1 MVVIR
6 ADANS
11 KIGMGHVMRCLSVA
25 DALLKRGEEVLFVTA
40 DDTPVPLLTKKGIP
54 YRVLHT
60 DYADMEAELPELL
73 AVLWELALRAVSPE
87 AALPQMPSQRAESS
101 EEALP
106 QRNAAILVDS
116 YYVTEKYLAALKK
129 RITTIYMD
137 DIYAFSYPVDML
149 INYNIYGEEMGYEKD
164 AAFADTKLLLGTE
177 YVPLREEFSAGAGY
191 VQSRKK
197 LSPGAENVM
206 PETERLLQTA
216 GQGRMAA
223 DGGILITTGGSDS
236 FNLAGQLLME
246 AMKYDA
252 LKEKEYHVVSGS
264 LNPHIGE
271 QQALAQKHENIHI
284 HCNVTNM
291 AELMAESEV
300 ALSAGGSTL
309 YELCAMGVPVIA
321 FSFAENQE
329 RLVQTFVKRGIAQYG
344 GNYRTDGNKMIQNTI
359 AGLETLLEDENL
371 RTEYREKARTLVDG
385 KGADRIA
392 EAIQA
397 LR

>member
-60 DYADMEAELPELL
+60 DYADMEAELPELWE
-73 AVLWELALRAVSPE
+73 VLRE
-87 AALPQMPSQRAESS
+87 LPQGAESPDATLAQKNTS
-101 EEALP
+101 
-106 QRNAAILVDS
+106 ILVDS

-191 VQSRKK
+191 AQSRKE
-197 LSPGAENVM
+197 LSAETENVT
-206 PETERLLQTA
+206 PAEDRLHQTA
-216 GQGRMAA
+216 EQGRTA

-271 QQALAQKHENIHI
+271 LQALAQKHENIHI

-309 YELCAMGVPVIA
+309 YELCAVGVPVIA

-359 AGLETLLEDENL
+359 AGLETLLEDKNL
-371 RTEYREKARTLVDG
+371 RSEYRKKARTLVDG
-385 KGADRIA
+385 KGAERIA
-392 EAIQA
+392 EAIISG
-397 LR
+397 R

>member
-40 DDTPVPLLTKKGIP
+40 DDTPVPLLTKKGVP

-60 DYADMEAELPELL
+60 DYADMEAELPELWEVL
-73 AVLWELALRAVSPE
+73 RELPQGAESPDAVLAQKNTS
-87 AALPQMPSQRAESS
+87 
-101 EEALP
+101 
-106 QRNAAILVDS
+106 ILVDS

-164 AAFADTKLLLGTE
+164 AAFADTKLLLGAN

-191 VQSRKK
+191 VQSRKA
-197 LSPGAENVM
+197 LSLGAANVM
-206 PETERLLQTA
+206 PAEE
-216 GQGRMAA
+216 
-223 DGGILITTGGSDS
+223 GGILITTGGSDS

-271 QQALAQKHENIHI
+271 LQALAQKHENIHI

-309 YELCAMGVPVIA
+309 YELCAVGVPVIA

-359 AGLETLLEDENL
+359 AGLEKLCGDEAL
-371 RTEYREKARTLVDG
+371 KTEYRRKALQLVDG
-385 KGADRIA
+385 RGAERIA
-392 EAIQA
+392 EALLSEQ
-397 LR
+397 

>member
-40 DDTPVPLLTKKGIP
+40 DDTPVPLLTKKGVP

-60 DYADMEAELPELL
+60 DYADMEAELPGLLCILQELT
-73 AVLWELALRAVSPE
+73 
-87 AALPQMPSQRAESS
+87 QRAELPEEVLSRMSS
-101 EEALP
+101 
-106 QRNAAILVDS
+106 QRKDIAILVDS

-164 AAFADTKLLLGTE
+164 AAFADTKLLLGAN

-191 VQSRKK
+191 VQSRKE
-197 LSPGAENVM
+197 LSLGAANVT
-206 PETERLLQTA
+206 PAEE
-216 GQGRMAA
+216 
-223 DGGILITTGGSDS
+223 GGILITTGGSDS

-271 QQALAQKHENIHI
+271 LQALAKKHENIHI

-309 YELCAMGVPVIA
+309 YELCAVGVPVIA

-329 RLVQTFVKRGIAQYG
+329 HLVQTFVKRDIAQYG

-359 AGLETLLEDENL
+359 AGLETLLEDKNL
-371 RTEYREKARTLVDG
+371 RTEYRKKARTLVDG

-392 EAIQA
+392 EAIISG
-397 LR
+397 R

>member
-25 DALLKRGEEVLFVTA
+25 DALVKRGEEVLFVTA

-60 DYADMEAELPELL
+60 DYADMEAELPELWE
-73 AVLWELALRAVSPE
+73 VLRE
-87 AALPQMPSQRAESS
+87 LPQGAESP

-106 QRNAAILVDS
+106 QRNTFILVDS

-164 AAFADTKLLLGTE
+164 AAFADTKILLGTE
-177 YVPLREEFSAGAGY
+177 YVPLREEFSA
-191 VQSRKK
+191 
-197 LSPGAENVM
+197 AEQQR
-206 PETERLLQTA
+206 T
-216 GQGRMAA
+216 AA

-271 QQALAQKHENIHI
+271 LQALAQKHENIHI

-371 RTEYREKARTLVDG
+371 RTEYRKKARTLVDG

-397 LR
+397 LK

>member
-40 DDTPVPLLTKKGIP
+40 DDTPVPLLTKKGVP

-60 DYADMEAELPELL
+60 DYADMEAELPGLLCILQELT
-73 AVLWELALRAVSPE
+73 
-87 AALPQMPSQRAESS
+87 QRAELPEEVLSRMSS
-101 EEALP
+101 
-106 QRNAAILVDS
+106 QRKDIAILVDS

-164 AAFADTKLLLGTE
+164 AAFADTKLLLGAN

-191 VQSRKK
+191 VQSRKE
-197 LSPGAENVM
+197 LSLGAANVT
-206 PETERLLQTA
+206 PAEE
-216 GQGRMAA
+216 
-223 DGGILITTGGSDS
+223 GGILITTGGSDS

-271 QQALAQKHENIHI
+271 LQALAKKHENIHI

-329 RLVQTFVKRGIAQYG
+329 RLVQAFVKRGIAQYG

-359 AGLETLLEDENL
+359 AGLEKLCGDEAL
-371 RTEYREKARTLVDG
+371 KTEYRRKALQLVDG
-385 KGADRIA
+385 RGAERIA
-392 EAIQA
+392 EALLSEQ
-397 LR
+397 

>member
-11 KIGMGHVMRCLSVA
+11 KIGMGHVMRCLSVV
-25 DALLKRGEEVLFVTA
+25 DALVKRGEEVLFVTA

-60 DYADMEAELPELL
+60 DYADMEAELPK
-73 AVLWELALRAVSPE
+73 LWNALSE
-87 AALPQMPSQRAESS
+87 LPQGPGVPEV
-101 EEALP
+101 ALP
-106 QRNAAILVDS
+106 QRNTFILVDS
-116 YYVTEKYLAALKK
+116 YYVTEKYLVALKK

-177 YVPLREEFSAGAGY
+177 YVPLREEFAAGAGY
-191 VQSRKK
+191 AQSRKE
-197 LSPGAENVM
+197 LSAETENVT
-206 PETERLLQTA
+206 PAEDRLHQMA
-216 GQGRMAA
+216 EQGRTA

-252 LKEKEYHVVSGS
+252 LKEKEYHAVSGS

-271 QQALAQKHENIHI
+271 LQALAEKHENIHI

-344 GNYRTDGNKMIQNTI
+344 GNYRKDGNKMIQNTI

-371 RTEYREKARTLVDG
+371 RTEYRKKARTLVDG

-392 EAIQA
+392 EVIQA
-397 LR
+397 LK

>member
-11 KIGMGHVMRCLSVA
+11 KIGMGHVMRCLSVV
-25 DALLKRGEEVLFVTA
+25 DALVKRGEEVLFVTA
-40 DDTPVPLLTKKGIP
+40 DDTPVPLLTKKGVP

-73 AVLWELALRAVSPE
+73 AVLRELALRAVSPE
-87 AALPQMPSQRAESS
+87 MVLPQMPSQGAESPDA
-101 EEALP
+101 ALA
-106 QRNAAILVDS
+106 QKNTSILVDS
-116 YYVTEKYLAALKK
+116 YYVTEKYLAAFKK

-177 YVPLREEFSAGAGY
+177 YVPLREEFSARAGY
-191 VQSRKK
+191 VQSRKE
-197 LSPGAENVM
+197 LSAGTENVT
-206 PETERLLQTA
+206 P
-216 GQGRMAA
+216 AA

-271 QQALAQKHENIHI
+271 LQALAQKHENIHI

-371 RTEYREKARTLVDG
+371 RTEYRKKARTLVDG

-392 EAIQA
+392 EAI
-397 LR
+397 LSC

>member
-25 DALLKRGEEVLFVTA
+25 DALVKRGEEVLFVTA

-54 YRVLHT
+54 YRVLQT
-60 DYADMEAELPELL
+60 DYADMEAELPELWE
-73 AVLWELALRAVSPE
+73 VLRELQEEALSRMS
-87 AALPQMPSQRAESS
+87 SQRAESP

-106 QRNAAILVDS
+106 QRNTAILVDS

-164 AAFADTKLLLGTE
+164 TAFADTKLLLGTE
-177 YVPLREEFSAGAGY
+177 YVPLREEFSAGT
-191 VQSRKK
+191 
-197 LSPGAENVM
+197 ENVTPAADRM
-206 PETERLLQTA
+206 LQTA
-216 GQGRMAA
+216 EQQGTAA
-223 DGGILITTGGSDS
+223 NCGILITTGGSDS
-236 FNLAGQLLME
+236 YNLAGQLLTE

-271 QQALAQKHENIHI
+271 LQALAQKHENIHI

-344 GNYRTDGNKMIQNTI
+344 GNYRTDGNRMIQNTI
-359 AGLETLLEDENL
+359 AGLETLLENENL
-371 RTEYREKARTLVDG
+371 RAEYREKARTLVDG

-392 EAIQA
+392 EAI
-397 LR
+397 LSCG

>member
-25 DALLKRGEEVLFVTA
+25 DALVKRGEEVLFVTA

-60 DYADMEAELPELL
+60 DYADMEAELPELWE
-73 AVLWELALRAVSPE
+73 VLRELPQGAESPE
-87 AALPQMPSQRAESS
+87 AALAQKNTS
-101 EEALP
+101 
-106 QRNAAILVDS
+106 ILVDS

-177 YVPLREEFSAGAGY
+177 YVPLREEFSA
-191 VQSRKK
+191 
-197 LSPGAENVM
+197 AEQQR
-206 PETERLLQTA
+206 T
-216 GQGRMAA
+216 AA

-271 QQALAQKHENIHI
+271 LQALAEKHENIHI

-371 RTEYREKARTLVDG
+371 QTEYREKARTLVDG

-397 LR
+397 LK

>member
-60 DYADMEAELPELL
+60 DYADMEAELPELWE
-73 AVLWELALRAVSPE
+73 VLRKLPQGTGAPE
-87 AALPQMPSQRAESS
+87 AALAQKNTS
-101 EEALP
+101 
-106 QRNAAILVDS
+106 ILVDS
-116 YYVTEKYLAALKK
+116 YYVKEKYLAALKK

-164 AAFADTKLLLGTE
+164 TAFADTKLLLGAK
-177 YVPLREEFSAGAGY
+177 YVPLREEFSAG
-191 VQSRKK
+191 
-197 LSPGAENVM
+197 E
-206 PETERLLQTA
+206 
-216 GQGRMAA
+216 QGRTAA

-271 QQALAQKHENIHI
+271 LQALAEKHENIHI

-291 AELMAESEV
+291 AELMAKSEI

-344 GNYRTDGNKMIQNTI
+344 GNYRTDGNRMIQNTI
-359 AGLETLLEDENL
+359 AGLETLLENENL
-371 RTEYREKARTLVDG
+371 RAEYREKARTLVDG

-397 LR
+397 LK

>member
-6 ADANS
+6 TDANS

-40 DDTPVPLLTKKGIP
+40 DDMPVPLLTKKGVP
-54 YRVLHT
+54 YRILHT
-60 DYADMEAELPELL
+60 DYADMEAELPGLLCILQELT
-73 AVLWELALRAVSPE
+73 
-87 AALPQMPSQRAESS
+87 QRAELPEEVLSRMSS
-101 EEALP
+101 
-106 QRNAAILVDS
+106 QRKDIAILVDS

-191 VQSRKK
+191 AQSRKE
-197 LSPGAENVM
+197 LSAETENVT
-206 PETERLLQTA
+206 PAEDRLHQTA
-216 GQGRMAA
+216 EQGRTA

-271 QQALAQKHENIHI
+271 LQALAQKHENIHI

-309 YELCAMGVPVIA
+309 YELCAVGVPVIA

-359 AGLETLLEDENL
+359 AGLEKLCGDEAL
-371 RTEYREKARTLVDG
+371 KTEYRRKALQLVDG
-385 KGADRIA
+385 RGAERIA
-392 EAIQA
+392 EALLSEQ
-397 LR
+397 

>member
-25 DALLKRGEEVLFVTA
+25 DALVKRREEVLFVTA

-60 DYADMEAELPELL
+60 DYADMEAELPELWNAL
-73 AVLWELALRAVSPE
+73 SELPQGPGAPE

-191 VQSRKK
+191 VQSRKV
-197 LSPGAENVM
+197 LSLGAANVT
-206 PETERLLQTA
+206 P
-216 GQGRMAA
+216 AA

-271 QQALAQKHENIHI
+271 LQALAQKHENIHI

-371 RTEYREKARTLVDG
+371 RTEYRKKARTLVDG
-385 KGADRIA
+385 KGAGRIA
-392 EAIQA
+392 EAI
-397 LR
+397 LSC

>member
-40 DDTPVPLLTKKGIP
+40 DDTPVPLLTKKGVP

-60 DYADMEAELPELL
+60 DYADMEAELPKLWNALSELPQG
-73 AVLWELALRAVSPE
+73 PE
-87 AALPQMPSQRAESS
+87 AALPQ
-101 EEALP
+101 
-106 QRNAAILVDS
+106 RNTFILVDS

-164 AAFADTKLLLGTE
+164 AAFADTKLLLGAN
-177 YVPLREEFSAGAGY
+177 YVPLREEFAAGAGY
-191 VQSRKK
+191 VQSRKE
-197 LSPGAENVM
+197 LSLGAANVT
-206 PETERLLQTA
+206 PAEE
-216 GQGRMAA
+216 
-223 DGGILITTGGSDS
+223 GGILITTGGSDS

-252 LKEKEYHVVSGS
+252 LKEKEYHVASGS

-271 QQALAQKHENIHI
+271 LQALAKKHENIHI

-309 YELCAMGVPVIA
+309 YELCAVGVPVIA

-359 AGLETLLEDENL
+359 AGLQKLCGDEAL
-371 RTEYREKARTLVDG
+371 KTEYRRKALQLVDG
-385 KGADRIA
+385 RGAERIA
-392 EAIQA
+392 EALLSEQ
-397 LR
+397 

>member
-40 DDTPVPLLTKKGIP
+40 DDTPAPLLTKKGIP
-54 YRVLHT
+54 CRVLHT
-60 DYADMEAELPELL
+60 DYADMEAELPK
-73 AVLWELALRAVSPE
+73 LWEVLRK
-87 AALPQMPSQRAESS
+87 LPQGTGAP
-101 EEALP
+101 EEALR
-106 QRNAAILVDS
+106 QRNTAILVDS
-116 YYVTEKYLAALKK
+116 YYVTEKYLAALKS

-149 INYNIYGEEMGYEKD
+149 INYNIYGEEMGYGKD
-164 AAFADTKLLLGTE
+164 AAFADTKLLLGAK

-191 VQSRKK
+191 VQSRKE
-197 LSPGAENVM
+197 LSAGAENVT
-206 PETERLLQTA
+206 PAEDRLLQTA
-216 GQGRMAA
+216 EQQGTAA

-236 FNLAGQLLME
+236 FNLAGQLLTE

-252 LKEKEYHVVSGS
+252 LKTKEYHVVSGS

-271 QQALAQKHENIHI
+271 LQALAQEHGNIHI

-291 AELMAESEV
+291 AELMAESKV

-344 GNYRTDGNKMIQNTI
+344 GNYRTDGNKMIRNTI
-359 AGLETLLEDENL
+359 AGLETILEDENL
-371 RTEYREKARTLVDG
+371 RAEYRKKASTLVDG

-397 LR
+397 FK

>member
-25 DALLKRGEEVLFVTA
+25 DALVKRGEEVLFVTA

-60 DYADMEAELPELL
+60 DYADMEAELPELWNAL
-73 AVLWELALRAVSPE
+73 SELPQGPGVPE
-87 AALPQMPSQRAESS
+87 AALPQ
-101 EEALP
+101 
-106 QRNAAILVDS
+106 RNTFILVDS

-191 VQSRKK
+191 VQSRKV
-197 LSPGAENVM
+197 LSLGAANVT
-206 PETERLLQTA
+206 P
-216 GQGRMAA
+216 AA

-271 QQALAQKHENIHI
+271 LQALAEKHENIHI

-359 AGLETLLEDENL
+359 AGLETLLENENL
-371 RTEYREKARTLVDG
+371 RAEYRKKARTLVDG
-385 KGADRIA
+385 KGAVRIA
-392 EAIQA
+392 EAI
-397 LR
+397 LSC

>member
-25 DALLKRGEEVLFVTA
+25 DALLKCGEEVLFVTA

-60 DYADMEAELPELL
+60 DYADMEAELPKLWNALSELPQGPG
-73 AVLWELALRAVSPE
+73 VPE
-87 AALPQMPSQRAESS
+87 AALPQKNTS
-101 EEALP
+101 
-106 QRNAAILVDS
+106 ILVDS

-177 YVPLREEFSAGAGY
+177 YVPLREEFAAGAGY
-191 VQSRKK
+191 AQSRKE
-197 LSPGAENVM
+197 LSAETENVT
-206 PETERLLQTA
+206 PAEDRLHQTA
-216 GQGRMAA
+216 EQGRTA

-271 QQALAQKHENIHI
+271 LQALAQKHENIHI

-359 AGLETLLEDENL
+359 AGLEKLCGDEAL
-371 RTEYREKARTLVDG
+371 KTEYRRKALQLVDG
-385 KGADRIA
+385 RGAERIA
-392 EAIQA
+392 EALLSEQ
-397 LR
+397 

>member
-40 DDTPVPLLTKKGIP
+40 DDTPVPLLTKKGVP

-60 DYADMEAELPELL
+60 DYADMEAELPELWE
-73 AVLWELALRAVSPE
+73 VLRELPQGAESPD
-87 AALPQMPSQRAESS
+87 AALAQKNTS
-101 EEALP
+101 
-106 QRNAAILVDS
+106 ILVDS

-177 YVPLREEFSAGAGY
+177 YVPLREEFSA
-191 VQSRKK
+191 
-197 LSPGAENVM
+197 AEQQR
-206 PETERLLQTA
+206 T
-216 GQGRMAA
+216 AA

-236 FNLAGQLLME
+236 FNLAGQLLTE

-271 QQALAQKHENIHI
+271 LQALAEKHENIHI

-371 RTEYREKARTLVDG
+371 RTEYRKKARTLVDG

-397 LR
+397 FK

>member
-25 DALLKRGEEVLFVTA
+25 DALVKRGEEVLFVTA

-73 AVLWELALRAVSPE
+73 AVLRELTLRAESPE
-87 AALPQMPSQRAESS
+87 AAL
-101 EEALP
+101 L
-106 QRNAAILVDS
+106 QRNTSILVDS
-116 YYVTEKYLAALKK
+116 YYVTEKYLAALKS

-137 DIYAFSYPVDML
+137 DVYAFSYPVDML

-164 AAFADTKLLLGTE
+164 AAFADTKLLLGAN
-177 YVPLREEFSAGAGY
+177 YVPLREEFSAGE
-191 VQSRKK
+191 QQR
-197 LSPGAENVM
+197 
-206 PETERLLQTA
+206 T
-216 GQGRMAA
+216 AA

-252 LKEKEYHVVSGS
+252 LKEKEYHAVSGS

-271 QQALAQKHENIHI
+271 LQALAEKHENIHI

-344 GNYRTDGNKMIQNTI
+344 GNYRKDGNKMIQNTI
-359 AGLETLLEDENL
+359 AGLEMLLEDENL
-371 RTEYREKARTLVDG
+371 RAEYRKKARTLVDG

-392 EAIQA
+392 EAI
-397 LR
+397 LSC

>member
-60 DYADMEAELPELL
+60 DYADMEAELPGLLCILQELT
-73 AVLWELALRAVSPE
+73 
-87 AALPQMPSQRAESS
+87 QRAELPEEVLSRMSS
-101 EEALP
+101 
-106 QRNAAILVDS
+106 QRKDIAILVDS

-164 AAFADTKLLLGTE
+164 TAFADTKLLLGAN

-191 VQSRKK
+191 VQSRKA
-197 LSPGAENVM
+197 LSLGAANVT
-206 PETERLLQTA
+206 PAEES
-216 GQGRMAA
+216 
-223 DGGILITTGGSDS
+223 GILITTGGSDS

-246 AMKYDA
+246 TMKYDA
-252 LKEKEYHVVSGS
+252 LKEKKYHVVSGS

-271 QQALAQKHENIHI
+271 LQALAQKHENIHI

-359 AGLETLLEDENL
+359 AGLEKLCGDEAL
-371 RTEYREKARTLVDG
+371 KTEYRRKALQLVDG
-385 KGADRIA
+385 RGAERIA
-392 EAIQA
+392 EALLSEQ
-397 LR
+397 

>member
-6 ADANS
+6 TDANS

-40 DDTPVPLLTKKGIP
+40 DDTPVPLLTKKGVP

-60 DYADMEAELPELL
+60 DYADMEAELPGLLCILQELT
-73 AVLWELALRAVSPE
+73 
-87 AALPQMPSQRAESS
+87 QRAELPEEVLSRMSS
-101 EEALP
+101 
-106 QRNAAILVDS
+106 QRKDIAILVDS

-164 AAFADTKLLLGTE
+164 AAFADTKLLLGAN

-191 VQSRKK
+191 VQSRKE
-197 LSPGAENVM
+197 LSLGAANVT
-206 PETERLLQTA
+206 PAEE
-216 GQGRMAA
+216 
-223 DGGILITTGGSDS
+223 GGILITTGGSDS

-271 QQALAQKHENIHI
+271 LQALAQKHENIHI

-309 YELCAMGVPVIA
+309 YELCAVGVPVIA

-359 AGLETLLEDENL
+359 AGLEKLCGDEAL
-371 RTEYREKARTLVDG
+371 KTEYRRKALQLVDG
-385 KGADRIA
+385 RGAERIA
-392 EAIQA
+392 EALLSEQ
-397 LR
+397 

>member
-54 YRVLHT
+54 YCVLHT
-60 DYADMEAELPELL
+60 DYADMEAELPELWE
-73 AVLWELALRAVSPE
+73 VLRELPQGAESPD
-87 AALPQMPSQRAESS
+87 AALAQKNTS
-101 EEALP
+101 
-106 QRNAAILVDS
+106 ILVDS

-191 VQSRKK
+191 AQSRKE
-197 LSPGAENVM
+197 LSAETENVT
-206 PETERLLQTA
+206 PAEDRLHQTA
-216 GQGRMAA
+216 EQGRTA

-236 FNLAGQLLME
+236 FNLAGQLFME

-271 QQALAQKHENIHI
+271 LQALAQKHENIHI

-359 AGLETLLEDENL
+359 AGLEKLCGDEAL
-371 RTEYREKARTLVDG
+371 KTEYRRKALQLVDG
-385 KGADRIA
+385 RGAERIA

-397 LR
+397 LK

>member
-54 YRVLHT
+54 CRVLHT
-60 DYADMEAELPELL
+60 DYADMEAELPELWE
-73 AVLWELALRAVSPE
+73 VLRELPQGAESPE
-87 AALPQMPSQRAESS
+87 AALAQKNTS
-101 EEALP
+101 
-106 QRNAAILVDS
+106 ILVDS

-177 YVPLREEFSAGAGY
+177 YVPLREEFSA
-191 VQSRKK
+191 
-197 LSPGAENVM
+197 AEQQR
-206 PETERLLQTA
+206 T
-216 GQGRMAA
+216 AA

-271 QQALAQKHENIHI
+271 LQALAQKHENIHI

-371 RTEYREKARTLVDG
+371 QTEYREKARTLVDG

-397 LR
+397 LK

>member
-60 DYADMEAELPELL
+60 DYADMEAELPKLWNALSELPQGPG
-73 AVLWELALRAVSPE
+73 VPE
-87 AALPQMPSQRAESS
+87 AALPQKNTS
-101 EEALP
+101 
-106 QRNAAILVDS
+106 ILVDS

-191 VQSRKK
+191 AQSRKE
-197 LSPGAENVM
+197 LLAETENVT
-206 PETERLLQTA
+206 PAEDRLHQTA
-216 GQGRMAA
+216 EQGRTA

-271 QQALAQKHENIHI
+271 LQALAQKHENIHI

-291 AELMAESEV
+291 AELMAESKV

-359 AGLETLLEDENL
+359 AGLETLLEDKNL
-371 RTEYREKARTLVDG
+371 RSEYRKKARTLVDG
-385 KGADRIA
+385 KGAERIA
-392 EAIQA
+392 EALLSEQ
-397 LR
+397 

>member
-25 DALLKRGEEVLFVTA
+25 DALVKRGEEVLFVTA

-60 DYADMEAELPELL
+60 DYADMEAELPELWNAL
-73 AVLWELALRAVSPE
+73 SELPQGPGAPE

-164 AAFADTKLLLGTE
+164 AAFADTKLLLGAN
-177 YVPLREEFSAGAGY
+177 YVPLREEFLAGAGY
-191 VQSRKK
+191 VQSRKV
-197 LSPGAENVM
+197 LSLGAANV
-206 PETERLLQTA
+206 PP
-216 GQGRMAA
+216 AA

-252 LKEKEYHVVSGS
+252 LKEKEYHAVSGS

-271 QQALAQKHENIHI
+271 LQALAEKHENIHI

-371 RTEYREKARTLVDG
+371 RTEYQEKARTLVDG

-397 LR
+397 LK

>member
-54 YRVLHT
+54 YCVLHT
-60 DYADMEAELPELL
+60 DYADMEAELPELWE
-73 AVLWELALRAVSPE
+73 VLRELPQGAESPD
-87 AALPQMPSQRAESS
+87 AALAQKNTS
-101 EEALP
+101 
-106 QRNAAILVDS
+106 ILVDS

-191 VQSRKK
+191 AQSRKE
-197 LSPGAENVM
+197 LSAETENVT
-206 PETERLLQTA
+206 PAEDRLHQTA
-216 GQGRMAA
+216 EQGRTA

-236 FNLAGQLLME
+236 FNLVGQLLME

-271 QQALAQKHENIHI
+271 LQALAQKHENIHI

-359 AGLETLLEDENL
+359 AGLEKLCGDEAL
-371 RTEYREKARTLVDG
+371 KTEYRRKALQLVDG
-385 KGADRIA
+385 RGAERIA
-392 EAIQA
+392 EALLSEQ
-397 LR
+397 

>member
-25 DALLKRGEEVLFVTA
+25 DALVKCGEEVLFVTA
-40 DDTPVPLLTKKGIP
+40 DDTPVPLLTKKGVS

-73 AVLWELALRAVSPE
+73 AVLRELALRAVSPE
-87 AALPQMPSQRAESS
+87 MVLPQMPSQGAESPDA
-101 EEALP
+101 ALA
-106 QRNAAILVDS
+106 QKNTSILVDS

-177 YVPLREEFSAGAGY
+177 YVPLREEFSARAGY
-191 VQSRKK
+191 VQSRKV
-197 LSPGAENVM
+197 LSLGAANVT
-206 PETERLLQTA
+206 P
-216 GQGRMAA
+216 AA

-271 QQALAQKHENIHI
+271 LQALAQKHENIHI

-371 RTEYREKARTLVDG
+371 RTEYRKKARTLVDG
-385 KGADRIA
+385 KGAGRIA
-392 EAIQA
+392 EAI
-397 LR
+397 LSC

>member
-11 KIGMGHVMRCLSVA
+11 KIGMGHVMRCLSVT

-40 DDTPVPLLTKKGIP
+40 DDTPVPLLTKKGVP

-60 DYADMEAELPELL
+60 NYADMEAELPELWE
-73 AVLWELALRAVSPE
+73 VLRE
-87 AALPQMPSQRAESS
+87 LPQGAESPDATLAQKNTS
-101 EEALP
+101 
-106 QRNAAILVDS
+106 ILVDS

-191 VQSRKK
+191 AQSRKE
-197 LSPGAENVM
+197 LSAETENVT
-206 PETERLLQTA
+206 PAEDRLHQTA
-216 GQGRMAA
+216 EQGRTA

-271 QQALAQKHENIHI
+271 LQALAQKHENIHI

-291 AELMAESEV
+291 AELMAESKV

-359 AGLETLLEDENL
+359 AGLETLLEDKNL
-371 RTEYREKARTLVDG
+371 RSEYRKKARTLVDG
-385 KGADRIA
+385 KGAERIA
-392 EAIQA
+392 EALLSEQ
-397 LR
+397 

>member
-25 DALLKRGEEVLFVTA
+25 DALIKRGEEVLFVTA
-40 DDTPVPLLTKKGIP
+40 DDTPVPLLIKKGVP

-60 DYADMEAELPELL
+60 DYADMEAELPGLLCILQELT
-73 AVLWELALRAVSPE
+73 
-87 AALPQMPSQRAESS
+87 QRAELPEEVLSRMSS
-101 EEALP
+101 
-106 QRNAAILVDS
+106 QRKDIAILVDS

-164 AAFADTKLLLGTE
+164 AAFADTKLLLGAN

-191 VQSRKK
+191 VQSRKE
-197 LSPGAENVM
+197 LSLGAANVT
-206 PETERLLQTA
+206 PAEE
-216 GQGRMAA
+216 
-223 DGGILITTGGSDS
+223 GGILITTGGSDS

-252 LKEKEYHVVSGS
+252 LKEKEYHAVSGS

-271 QQALAQKHENIHI
+271 LQALAKKHENIHI

-359 AGLETLLEDENL
+359 AGLQKLCGDEAL
-371 RTEYREKARTLVDG
+371 KTEYRRKALQLVDG
-385 KGADRIA
+385 RGAERIA
-392 EAIQA
+392 EALLSEQ
-397 LR
+397 

>member
-40 DDTPVPLLTKKGIP
+40 DDTPVPLLTKKGVP

-60 DYADMEAELPELL
+60 DYADMEAELPGLLCILQELT
-73 AVLWELALRAVSPE
+73 
-87 AALPQMPSQRAESS
+87 QRAELPEEVLSRMSS
-101 EEALP
+101 
-106 QRNAAILVDS
+106 QRKDIAILVDS

-164 AAFADTKLLLGTE
+164 AAFADTKLLLGAN

-191 VQSRKK
+191 VQSRKA
-197 LSPGAENVM
+197 LSLGAANVT
-206 PETERLLQTA
+206 PAEE
-216 GQGRMAA
+216 
-223 DGGILITTGGSDS
+223 GGILITTGGSDS

-271 QQALAQKHENIHI
+271 LQALAQKHENIHI

-309 YELCAMGVPVIA
+309 YELCAVGVPVIA

-359 AGLETLLEDENL
+359 AGLETLLEDKNL
-371 RTEYREKARTLVDG
+371 RSEYRKKARTLVDG
-385 KGADRIA
+385 KGAERIA
-392 EAIQA
+392 EALLSEQ
-397 LR
+397 

>member
-40 DDTPVPLLTKKGIP
+40 DDTPVPLLTKKGVP

-60 DYADMEAELPELL
+60 DYADMEAELPKLWNALSELPQGPG
-73 AVLWELALRAVSPE
+73 VPE
-87 AALPQMPSQRAESS
+87 AALPQ
-101 EEALP
+101 
-106 QRNAAILVDS
+106 RNIFILVDS

-164 AAFADTKLLLGTE
+164 AAFADTKLLLGTN

-191 VQSRKK
+191 VQSRKA
-197 LSPGAENVM
+197 LSLGAANVT
-206 PETERLLQTA
+206 PAEE
-216 GQGRMAA
+216 
-223 DGGILITTGGSDS
+223 GGILITTGGSDG

-271 QQALAQKHENIHI
+271 LQALAQKHENIHI

-371 RTEYREKARTLVDG
+371 RTEYRKKARTLVDG

-392 EAIQA
+392 EAIISD
-397 LR
+397 R

>member
-60 DYADMEAELPELL
+60 DYADMEAELPGLLCILQELT
-73 AVLWELALRAVSPE
+73 
-87 AALPQMPSQRAESS
+87 QRAELPEEVLSRMSS
-101 EEALP
+101 
-106 QRNAAILVDS
+106 QRKDIAILVDS

-164 AAFADTKLLLGTE
+164 AAFADTKLLLGTK

-191 VQSRKK
+191 VQSRKE
-197 LSPGAENVM
+197 LSLGAANVT
-206 PETERLLQTA
+206 PAEE
-216 GQGRMAA
+216 
-223 DGGILITTGGSDS
+223 GGILITTGGSDS

-271 QQALAQKHENIHI
+271 LQALAQKHENIHI

-291 AELMAESEV
+291 AELMAESKV

-359 AGLETLLEDENL
+359 AGLETLLEDKNL
-371 RTEYREKARTLVDG
+371 RSEYRKKARTLVDG
-385 KGADRIA
+385 KGAERIA
-392 EAIQA
+392 EALLSEQ
-397 LR
+397 

>member
-1 MVVIR
+1 MV
-6 ADANS
+6 
-11 KIGMGHVMRCLSVA
+11 
-25 DALLKRGEEVLFVTA
+25 
-40 DDTPVPLLTKKGIP
+40 
-54 YRVLHT
+54 
-60 DYADMEAELPELL
+60 
-73 AVLWELALRAVSPE
+73 
-87 AALPQMPSQRAESS
+87 LPQMPSQRVESS
-101 EEALP
+101 EEALA
-106 QRNAAILVDS
+106 QKNTSILVDS

-137 DIYAFSYPVDML
+137 DVYAFSYPVDML

-164 AAFADTKLLLGTE
+164 AAFADTKLLLGAK
-177 YVPLREEFSAGAGY
+177 YVPLREEFSA
-191 VQSRKK
+191 
-197 LSPGAENVM
+197 AE
-206 PETERLLQTA
+206 
-216 GQGRMAA
+216 QGRTAA

-252 LKEKEYHVVSGS
+252 LKTKEYHVVSGS

-271 QQALAQKHENIHI
+271 LQALAEKHENIHI

-371 RTEYREKARTLVDG
+371 RAEYRKKARTLVDG

-392 EAIQA
+392 EAI
-397 LR
+397 LSC

>member
-60 DYADMEAELPELL
+60 DYADMEAELPELWE
-73 AVLWELALRAVSPE
+73 VLRE
-87 AALPQMPSQRAESS
+87 LPQGAESPD
-101 EEALP
+101 ATLP
-106 QRNAAILVDS
+106 QKNTSILVDS

-164 AAFADTKLLLGTE
+164 AAFADTKLLLGAN

-191 VQSRKK
+191 VQSRKA
-197 LSPGAENVM
+197 LSLGAANVT
-206 PETERLLQTA
+206 PAEE
-216 GQGRMAA
+216 
-223 DGGILITTGGSDS
+223 GGILITTGGSDS

-271 QQALAQKHENIHI
+271 LQALAQKHENIHI

-371 RTEYREKARTLVDG
+371 RTEYRKKARTLVDG
-385 KGADRIA
+385 KGAERIA
-392 EAIQA
+392 EALLSEQ
-397 LR
+397 

>member
-54 YRVLHT
+54 YCVLHT
-60 DYADMEAELPELL
+60 DYADMEAELPELWE
-73 AVLWELALRAVSPE
+73 VLRE
-87 AALPQMPSQRAESS
+87 LPQGAESPDATLAQKNTS
-101 EEALP
+101 
-106 QRNAAILVDS
+106 ILVDS

-191 VQSRKK
+191 AQSRKE
-197 LSPGAENVM
+197 LSAETENVT
-206 PETERLLQTA
+206 PAEDRLHQTA
-216 GQGRMAA
+216 EQGRTA

-271 QQALAQKHENIHI
+271 LQALAQKHENIHI

-309 YELCAMGVPVIA
+309 YELCAVGVPVIA

-359 AGLETLLEDENL
+359 AGLETLLEDKNL
-371 RTEYREKARTLVDG
+371 RSEYRKKARTLVDG

-392 EAIQA
+392 EAIISG
-397 LR
+397 R

>member
-60 DYADMEAELPELL
+60 DYADMEAELPELWE
-73 AVLWELALRAVSPE
+73 VLRE
-87 AALPQMPSQRAESS
+87 LPQGAESPDATLAQKNTS
-101 EEALP
+101 
-106 QRNAAILVDS
+106 ILVDS

-164 AAFADTKLLLGTE
+164 AAFADTKLLLGAN

-191 VQSRKK
+191 VQSRKA
-197 LSPGAENVM
+197 LSLGAANVT
-206 PETERLLQTA
+206 PAEE
-216 GQGRMAA
+216 
-223 DGGILITTGGSDS
+223 GGILITTGGSDS

-271 QQALAQKHENIHI
+271 LQALAQKHENIHI

-309 YELCAMGVPVIA
+309 YELCAVGVPVIA

-359 AGLETLLEDENL
+359 AGLETLLEDKNL
-371 RTEYREKARTLVDG
+371 RTEYRKKARTLVDG
-385 KGADRIA
+385 KGAERIA
-392 EAIQA
+392 EAIISG
-397 LR
+397 R

>member
-54 YRVLHT
+54 CRVLHT
-60 DYADMEAELPELL
+60 DYADMEAELPK
-73 AVLWELALRAVSPE
+73 LWEVLRELPEEALSRMSSQRAESPE
-87 AALPQMPSQRAESS
+87 AALAQK
-101 EEALP
+101 
-106 QRNAAILVDS
+106 NTAILVDS
-116 YYVTEKYLAALKK
+116 YYVTEKYLAALKE

-164 AAFADTKLLLGTE
+164 TAFADTKLLLGAK
-177 YVPLREEFSAGAGY
+177 YVPLREEFSAGAE
-191 VQSRKK
+191 QKE
-197 LSPGAENVM
+197 LSAGTENVT
-206 PETERLLQTA
+206 P
-216 GQGRMAA
+216 AA
-223 DGGILITTGGSDS
+223 SGGILITTGGSDS
-236 FNLAGQLLME
+236 FNLAGQLLTE

-271 QQALAQKHENIHI
+271 LQALAQEHGNIHI

-291 AELMAESEV
+291 AELMAESKV

-344 GNYRTDGNKMIQNTI
+344 GNYRTDGNKMVQNTI
-359 AGLETLLEDENL
+359 AGLEMLLEDENL
-371 RTEYREKARTLVDG
+371 RAEYREKARTLVDG

-397 LR
+397 LK

>member
-25 DALLKRGEEVLFVTA
+25 DALVKRGEEVLFVTA

-60 DYADMEAELPELL
+60 DYADMEAELPELWE
-73 AVLWELALRAVSPE
+73 VLRE
-87 AALPQMPSQRAESS
+87 LPQGAESP

-106 QRNAAILVDS
+106 QRNTFILVDS

-177 YVPLREEFSAGAGY
+177 YVPLREEFSAGE
-191 VQSRKK
+191 QQR
-197 LSPGAENVM
+197 
-206 PETERLLQTA
+206 T
-216 GQGRMAA
+216 AA

-252 LKEKEYHVVSGS
+252 LKEKEYHAVSGS

-271 QQALAQKHENIHI
+271 LQALAEKHENIHI

-344 GNYRTDGNKMIQNTI
+344 GNYRKDGNKMIQNTI
-359 AGLETLLEDENL
+359 AGLEMLLEDENL
-371 RTEYREKARTLVDG
+371 RAEYRKKARTLVDG

-392 EAIQA
+392 EAI
-397 LR
+397 LSC

>member
-25 DALLKRGEEVLFVTA
+25 DVLLKRGEEVLFVTA

-54 YRVLHT
+54 CRVLHT
-60 DYADMEAELPELL
+60 DYADMEAELPK
-73 AVLWELALRAVSPE
+73 LWEVLREDIS
-87 AALPQMPSQRAESS
+87 
-101 EEALP
+101 
-106 QRNAAILVDS
+106 ILVDS

-129 RITTIYMD
+129 RIITIYMD

-149 INYNIYGEEMGYEKD
+149 INYNIYGEEIGYEKD
-164 AAFADTKLLLGTE
+164 SAFANTKLLLGTE

-191 VQSRKK
+191 VQSRKE
-197 LSPGAENVM
+197 LSAGAENVT
-206 PETERLLQTA
+206 P
-216 GQGRMAA
+216 AA

-236 FNLAGQLLME
+236 FNLAGQFLTE
-246 AMKYDA
+246 AMKYDD
-252 LKEKEYHVVSGS
+252 LKTKEYHVVSGS

-271 QQALAQKHENIHI
+271 LQALAQEHGNIHI

-291 AELMAESEV
+291 AELMAESKV

-329 RLVQTFVKRGIAQYG
+329 RLVQIFVKRGIAQYG

-359 AGLETLLEDENL
+359 AGLEMLLEDGNL
-371 RTEYREKARTLVDG
+371 RAEYREKARTLVDG

-392 EAIQA
+392 EAI
-397 LR
+397 LSCR

>member
-60 DYADMEAELPELL
+60 DYADMEAELPKLWNALSELSQGPG
-73 AVLWELALRAVSPE
+73 VPE
-87 AALPQMPSQRAESS
+87 AALPQKNTS
-101 EEALP
+101 
-106 QRNAAILVDS
+106 ILVDS

-191 VQSRKK
+191 AQSRKE
-197 LSPGAENVM
+197 LSAETENVT
-206 PETERLLQTA
+206 PAEDRLHQTA
-216 GQGRMAA
+216 EQGRTA

-271 QQALAQKHENIHI
+271 LQALAQKHENIHI

-309 YELCAMGVPVIA
+309 YELCAVGVPVIA

-359 AGLETLLEDENL
+359 AGLETLLEDKNL
-371 RTEYREKARTLVDG
+371 RSEYRKKARTLVDG
-385 KGADRIA
+385 KGAERIA
-392 EAIQA
+392 EALLSEQ
-397 LR
+397 